1 MFVRMIAR
9 RLLSVVPTLLL
20 ASILVFM
27 LIQIIPGDPA
37 VSIAGENATAEQIE
51 AIQQQ
56 LGLDRPVLE
65 QYGSW
70 LAGVLQGDLGNSL
83 FTREAITPN
92 LLRTVPVTLTVVLLA
107 FVFALVGGIVGGVLA
122 GWRANRMTDRVTSA
136 AFAVGHAMPSFWLGL
151 ILVVV
156 FALNLAIL
164 PASGSANIFESPGD
178 ALRYSILPA
187 IAMGVVG
194 AAEIGRQVRGAMISA
209 LQADSVRTL
218 YAKGMSPKKVIWHAF
233 RNSAVPTLT
242 IAGLV
247 FSQFLGATVVIEA
260 VFGMGGLGGQIM
272 HATLQ
277 KDYPII
283 QGIVLVTATMV
294 IFVNLIVD
302 ILYRV
307 VDPRTR

>member
-1 MFVRMIAR
+1 MFVGMIAR
-9 RLLSVVPTLLL
+9 RMVSVLPTLLL

-37 VSIAGENATAEQIE
+37 VSIAGESATEEQVE
-51 AIQQQ
+51 AIRQQ
-56 LGLDRPVLE
+56 LGLDRPLVE

-70 LAGVLQGDLGNSL
+70 LGGVLQGDLGQSL

-92 LLRTVPVTLTVVLLA
+92 LIRTVPITLTVVLLA
-107 FVFALVGGIVGGVLA
+107 FVFALVFGIVGGIVA
-122 GWRANRMTDRVTSA
+122 GWRANRVTDRVTSA

-156 FALNLAIL
+156 FALNLAVL
-164 PASGSANIFESPGD
+164 PASGSVSIFDDPAE
-178 ALRYSILPA
+178 AIRYSILPA
-187 IAMGVVG
+187 VAMGVVG
-194 AAEIGRQVRGAMISA
+194 AAEIGRQVRGAMITA
-209 LQADSVRTL
+209 LQTDSVRTL
-218 YAKGMSPKKVIWHAF
+218 YAKGLSQRRIVWHAF

-247 FSQFLGATVVIEA
+247 FNQFLGATVVIEA

-294 IFVNLIVD
+294 IIVNLIVD

>member
-1 MFVRMIAR
+1 MFLGMIAR
-9 RLLSVVPTLLL
+9 RLVSVLPTLFL

-37 VSIAGENATAEQIE
+37 VSIAGENATHEQIE
-51 AIQQQ
+51 AIRQQ
-56 LGLDRPVLE
+56 LGLNRPLLE

-70 LAGVLQGDLGNSL
+70 LGGVLQGDLGQSL

-107 FVFALVGGIVGGVLA
+107 FVFALVFGIAGGVLA
-122 GWRANRMTDRVTSA
+122 GWRANKVSDRVTSA

-156 FALNLAIL
+156 FALNLAVL
-164 PASGSANIFESPGD
+164 PASGSVSILDDPGQ
-178 ALRYSILPA
+178 AIRYSILPA

-218 YAKGMSPKKVIWHAF
+218 YAKGLSSRKVIWHAL

-247 FSQFLGATVVIEA
+247 FNQFLGATVVIEA

-283 QGIVLVTATMV
+283 QGIVLITATMV
-294 IFVNLIVD
+294 IIVNLVVD